1 MKSGKLVLGI
11 LAGLAAG
18 AVLGILFAPD
28 KGKKTR
34 QKIIGGAKNLAEDF
48 SKKIKDEV
56 SSLRRKA
63 TDLESVAEEK
73 IADLST
79 HAKQKADTLR
89 NNI

>member
-1 MKSGKLVLGI
+1 MKSGKLVLGV

-34 QKIIGGAKNLAEDF
+34 QKIIGGAKDLAEDF
-48 SKKIKDEV
+48 SKKLKDQV

-63 TDLESVAEEK
+63 SDLESLAEEK
-73 IADLST
+73 IVDLST
-79 HAKQKADTLR
+79 HAKQKADTLT
-89 NNI
+89 NTN